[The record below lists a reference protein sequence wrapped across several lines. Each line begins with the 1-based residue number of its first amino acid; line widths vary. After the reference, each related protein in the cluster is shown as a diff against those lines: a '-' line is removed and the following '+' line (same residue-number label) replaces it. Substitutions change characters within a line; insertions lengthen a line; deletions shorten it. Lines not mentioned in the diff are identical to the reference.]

1 MSWLAPWLPIVY
13 LVLTGVV
20 SFVFG
25 MWLTRVL
32 LQHRQDLAV
41 RDCESALNTQI
52 AALSLS
58 LATAQE
64 KNTRI
69 PELESEAAAAA
80 RQIQELRDQQTQS
93 ARRISALETQLAEQ
107 SKTAAEKLAVLN
119 EAQTR
124 FSDAF
129 KALSAEALRHNNTSF
144 LELAK
149 STLEKTQEGARGD
162 LEKRQQA
169 IDALVKPVRE
179 SLEKVDAKINEL
191 EKARSGAYESLT
203 TQVRS
208 LAETQN
214 YLRSETSNLVRA
226 LRSPIVRG
234 RWGEIQLR
242 RVVELAGMVDHC
254 DFLEQTSVETEDGR
268 LRPDMIVH
276 LPAGKTIVVD
286 AKASLNAYL
295 EALEAVDDDARLG
308 RLEQHALQV
317 RSHIEKLSRKAYWEQ
332 FESAP
337 DFVVLFL
344 PGEMFFSAAL
354 ERDPLLIE
362 FGADKKIIL
371 ATPTTLIA
379 LLRAVCYGWRQE
391 KLAQN
396 AREIS
401 QLGGELYSRFADL
414 SDHFGRLGK
423 SLNSSVE
430 AYNRAVGNI
439 ETRVLVTAR
448 KFKELGAAPLG
459 MEIAELPQVEQIAR
473 DVQAPELLPSSNGD
487 SNPSGVAGREQ
498 RSSRVT
504 PRQSRASQAKRL
516 QYRVPLAL
524 VREHHFTQQADR
536 RHAVVEDLVVKFL
549 ERKIRAFLGLVIVAE
564 FEDLPFA

>member
-1 MSWLAPWLPIVY
+1 MDPRYLILGGVAAGAFLLGWLI
-13 LVLTGVV
+13 T
-20 SFVFG
+20 F
-25 MWLTRVL
+25 L
-32 LQHRQDLAV
+32 LLRQKRALAV
-41 RDCESALNTQI
+41 ADCEAVLQAQI
-52 AALSLS
+52 ADVSQALAAAQEKNSRLPELEMNIS
-58 LATAQE
+58 ATAQE
-64 KNTRI
+64 MR
-69 PELESEAAAAA
+69 AY
-80 RQIQELRDQQTQS
+80 RDQH
-93 ARRISALETQLAEQ
+93 ARATTRVATLETQLEQ
-107 SKTAAEKLAVLN
+107 ERKAATEKLAVLD

-162 LEKRQQA
+162 LEKRQAA
-169 IDALVKPVRE
+169 IDALVRPMRE
-179 SLEKVDAKINEL
+179 SLEKVDTKINDL
-191 EKARSGAYESLT
+191 EKARSGAYEALT

-242 RVVELAGMVDHC
+242 RVVELAGMIEHC
-254 DFLEQTSVETEDGR
+254 DFVEQTSVQTEEGR

-276 LPAGKTIVVD
+276 LPGGKTIVVD

-295 EALEAVDDDARLG
+295 EALEAPDDEARVN
-308 RLEQHALQV
+308 RLQQHAVQV
-317 RSHIEKLSRKAYWEQ
+317 RTHIEKLSRKAYWEQ

-337 DFVVLFL
+337 DFVILFL

-354 ERDPLLIE
+354 ERDPMLIE

-401 QLGGELYSRFADL
+401 QLGGELYKRFADL
-414 SDHFGRLGK
+414 SAHFGRLGK
-423 SLNSSVE
+423 SLNQSVE
-430 AYNRAVGNI
+430 AYNKAAGNI

-459 MEIAELPQVEQIAR
+459 MEIEVLPQVEQIAR
-473 DVQAPELLPSSNGD
+473 EMQAPELLPANENGMAE
-487 SNPSGVAGREQ
+487 NGYRE
-498 RSSRVT
+498 
-504 PRQSRASQAKRL
+504 
-516 QYRVPLAL
+516 
-524 VREHHFTQQADR
+524 E
-536 RHAVVEDLVVKFL
+536 E
-549 ERKIRAFLGLVIVAE
+549 
-564 FEDLPFA
+564 